1 MELIWSYSSHANRY
15 VLHEYYILY
24 RIKLI
29 LSRAAIPVS
38 AIPHFNY
45 TAGSNAGKSLF
56 ILYNN
61 ILIIYSCSTMVGYP
75 CILGNAENKLFMGR
89 TLHPRSYNR
98 LPHYPPCCISRSQ
111 WYGISTLQWIFMCL
125 QRALLLITW
134 EMRWRAWT
142 LLTAM
147 TLLCC
152 LAIWTTA
159 TSMAIKQ
166 CMCSTTCLISYQ
178 SYNQCNLGSTLQFFR
193 VLCFCASFRDV
204 LLRQSRQIQH
214 LRYRYSRYVP
224 IKVQI

>member
-56 ILYNN
+56 FLYKHL
-61 ILIIYSCSTMVGYP
+61 LIIYSCSTMVGYP

-89 TLHPRSYNR
+89 TLQPRNYNR

-166 CMCSTTCLISYQ
+166 CMCSITCLILINHTISATWGAHFSSSVFYVSVQ
-178 SYNQCNLGSTLQFFR
+178 VSGMYFYDKVGKYNIYATDTLGMCQ
-193 VLCFCASFRDV
+193 
-204 LLRQSRQIQH
+204 
-214 LRYRYSRYVP
+214 
-224 IKVQI
+224 